1 MLAEM
6 AERGNPVSISD
17 VGVGTLA
24 TRACIE
30 GAALNVRI
38 NLGQLKNEKSKKDLQ
53 EKVRKISA
61 DSEAQF
67 KTIIE
72 VVEGKLNKS

>member
-1 MLAEM
+1 M
-6 AERGNPVSISD
+6 
-17 VGVGTLA
+17 
-24 TRACIE
+24 
-30 GAALNVRI
+30 RI
-38 NLGQLKNEKSKKDLQ
+38 NLGQLKNEKSKTDLQ

-67 KTIIE
+67 NTIIE